1 MTPKHRRQPPR
12 KVPLDAK
19 AIIRLPAAG
28 KCKGD
33 TDMFNPICFNIISA
47 ILLACVL
54 SVPWPAPVLAGDA
67 DMAKDSTL
75 AEIKRRG
82 ELRIGL
88 EVGYMPFEMID
99 KRSGL
104 RQREIRHGGFRRKG
118 RQLRLMGFDIDI
130 GIEMAKALGVK
141 PVFVDT
147 TWPTIIPALHL
158 GRFDIIFGGMSVTE
172 SRKEKVDFAK
182 PFMTVGQTV
191 LLNAK
196 HEDTV
201 FSYKDL
207 NDPKYVVVS
216 KPGTTG
222 EEAVK
227 KMIPKAT
234 YETADTE
241 MEGAMRVL
249 KGTAD
254 AFVYDF
260 PFNAVFNTM
269 HPSDQLV
276 FLDTPFTEE
285 PIAWAIRKND
295 PDFMKFLNEFLAR
308 IKADGRFDDIYQKW
322 FYSMMW
328 HKYVR

>member
-1 MTPKHRRQPPR
+1 MFKTICLK
-12 KVPLDAK
+12 
-19 AIIRLPAAG
+19 IIFVFILSALWMVQGVAPA
-28 KCKGD
+28 
-33 TDMFNPICFNIISA
+33 
-47 ILLACVL
+47 LAVDVEF
-54 SVPWPAPVLAGDA
+54 S
-67 DMAKDSTL
+67 KSSTL
-75 AEIKRRG
+75 EGILRGG

-104 RQREIRHGGFRRKG
+104 RQKEIRHGGFRRKG
-118 RQLRLMGFDIDI
+118 RQLSLIGFDIDV
-130 GIEMAKALGVK
+130 GIEMAKALEVK

-147 TWPTIIPALHL
+147 LWPSIIPALQL

-172 SRKEKVDFAK
+172 ARKKLVDFAD

-196 HEDTV
+196 HKNNV
-201 FSYKDL
+201 KSYKDL
-207 NDPKYVVVS
+207 NDAKFVVVS

-222 EEAVK
+222 EEAVQRL
-227 KMIPKAT
+227 IPKAT

-241 MEGAMRVL
+241 IEGAMRVL

-260 PFNAVFNTM
+260 PFNAVFSAM
-269 HPSDQLV
+269 HPSDQLI
-276 FLDTPFTEE
+276 FLDEPFTKE

-295 PDFMKFLNEFLAR
+295 PDFLKFLNAFLFR
-308 IKADGRFDDIYQKW
+308 MKSDGRFDRIYHKW
-322 FYSMMW
+322 FLSMDW
-328 HKYVR
+328 YRFVR

>member
-1 MTPKHRRQPPR
+1 
-12 KVPLDAK
+12 
-19 AIIRLPAAG
+19 
-28 KCKGD
+28 
-33 TDMFNPICFNIISA
+33 MFKTICFKMITVFI
-47 ILLACVL
+47 L
-54 SVPWPAPVLAGDA
+54 SVLWLVQGDA
-67 DMAKDSTL
+67 PALAADVELSKDSTL
-75 AEIKRRG
+75 EGILRRG

-104 RQREIRHGGFRRKG
+104 RQKEIRHGGFRRKG
-118 RQLRLMGFDIDI
+118 RQLSLIGFDIDI
-130 GIEMAKALGVK
+130 GIEMANALGVK

-147 TWPTIIPALHL
+147 LWPSIIPALKL

-172 SRKEKVDFAK
+172 TRKTQVDFAN

-196 HEDTV
+196 HKNTV
-201 FSYKDL
+201 KSYKDL
-207 NDPKYVVVS
+207 NDAKFVVVS

-222 EEAVK
+222 EEAVQRL
-227 KMIPKAT
+227 IPKAS

-241 MEGAMRVL
+241 IEGAMRVL

-260 PFNAVFNTM
+260 PFNAVFHAMN
-269 HPSDQLV
+269 PSDQLT
-276 FLDTPFTEE
+276 FLAEPFTKE

-295 PDFMKFLNEFLAR
+295 PDFMKFINDFLAQMR
-308 IKADGRFDDIYQKW
+308 ADGRFDKIYNKW
-322 FYSMMW
+322 FKSSDWYRF
-328 HKYVR
+328 VR